1 MNYHNFTLC
10 TKLVWSPS
18 FPMDHAVS
26 ECNVVDLPDQCNKHF
41 HFPCHC
47 PGTVSATGDIFTPG
61 KCSGRKKFSYCIKMS
76 FPVVVVFS
84 SMQHRN
90 SYTATLPTSQKSQA
104 EGSLQHHSFRLRQ
117 SSTSEIAWCFRLLG
131 LPHPTPSPRWGGW
144 QCHLKLALVALS
156 SCAFSPVNVFT
167 TSRHDEVLACC
178 MRFQLFGCPV
188 TEHIRY
194 ISLARGH
201 FRTLERK
208 ILRILNT
215 HNSIKHYSQY
225 LKKTLISLN

>member
-104 EGSLQHHSFRLRQ
+104 EGSLQHHSFHSWQKQIL
-117 SSTSEIAWCFRLLG
+117 EMAWCFRLLG

-156 SCAFSPVNVFT
+156 SCAFPQSMF
-167 TSRHDEVLACC
+167 SRHQGM
-178 MRFQLFGCPV
+178 MRFS
-188 TEHIRY
+188 HIVCGF
-194 ISLARGH
+194 SCSAVL
-201 FRTLERK
+201 
-208 ILRILNT
+208 
-215 HNSIKHYSQY
+215 
-225 LKKTLISLN
+225 